1 MAAFCVQAQ
10 AGLNPETIRVWRFLD
25 AQGTHF
31 VLVNRD
37 KVPIHRR
44 WQLPWERPSLGQVL
58 RHLASGGLVGHVPAA
73 VGCVVLD
80 LDESDDG
87 GKSFMD
93 RHPPFWDIP
102 SRRSGG
108 LHLYYLS
115 RVQYGNRDWRM
126 GSAAGQLRS
135 RNGYVV
141 IWDPRDL
148 ADMLVHRALSPFP
161 PEDHPFPAA
170 ALGARPQPPRDWG
183 QRTPP
188 PRREPVERRHPPTQP
203 ALPGLEAPRR
213 SQEPQEPREPQE
225 AGRPAE
231 RRRPPT
237 QPALP
242 GLEAPRRSQER
253 QEPQEAGRPA
263 EWALREPPGRL
274 RAARAPKGDAPGER
288 NVRLFDA
295 VRYFAYPLPRGRG
308 GPAMYVQWGRFIQEY
323 SAACNDMF
331 AVPLSEGDVAKTA
344 RSVAKFC
351 WANPSFG
358 RPADLGRWDS
368 GVQRRRSRLGVEA
381 RRRKVVDRNRLIL
394 ALREEGRGIRA
405 IGREIA
411 LSASQVS
418 RVVRAGPPV
427 LQNPITLSLGDGV
440 DVSVESVPIED
451 YEIRNGCA
459 ADLRDETSQEP
470 PEKQSEPS
478 KLTSNTDENAS
489 PSPAK
494 LSETAPVWVLR
505 VARESGLTVDEV
517 LRVARDAQ
525 GTGWRIRLSGEGLD
539 RLQRRER
546 GPPA

>member
-1 MAAFCVQAQ
+1 MAAFCVQGQ
-10 AGLNPETIRVWRFLD
+10 AGLDPETIRVWRFLD
-25 AQGTHF
+25 AQGCHF
-31 VLVNRD
+31 VLVNQS
-37 KVPIHRR
+37 KTPIHRR
-44 WQLPWERPSLGQVL
+44 WQLPWGRPSLGQVL
-58 RHLASGGLVGHVPAA
+58 RHLAGGGLVGHVPAA
-73 VGCVVLD
+73 VGTVVLD

-87 GKSFMD
+87 GRAFMD

-148 ADMLVHRALSPFP
+148 ADMLAHRALSPFP

-183 QRTPP
+183 QRTAP
-188 PRREPVERRHPPTQP
+188 PRREPAGRCRPSSQP
-203 ALPGLEAPRR
+203 SLPGLAAPRR
-213 SQEPQEPREPQE
+213 PQEPQEPHEPQE
-225 AGRPAE
+225 R
-231 RRRPPT
+231 
-237 QPALP
+237 
-242 GLEAPRRSQER
+242 
-253 QEPQEAGRPA
+253 QEAGRPA

-274 RAARAPKGDAPGER
+274 RAARAPHGDAPGER

-308 GPAMYVQWGRFIQEY
+308 GPAMYVQWGLFIQEY
-323 SAACNDMF
+323 AAACNDMF

-427 LQNPITLSLGDGV
+427 LQNPFTLSWVFVLDGSV
-440 DVSVESVPIED
+440 KSVEIDD
-451 YEIRNGCA
+451 YEIRNGYA

-470 PEKQSEPS
+470 PEKQSEPA

-494 LSETAPVWVLR
+494 LSETVPAWVLE
-505 VARESGLTVDEV
+505 VAWESGLTVDEV
-517 LRVARDAQ
+517 LRLARDAH
-525 GTGWRIRLSGEGLD
+525 GMGWRIRLSGEGMD

-546 GPPA
+546 GPPP